1 MPESLPVELVELRDR
16 VAAFAEGELRPL
28 EAGLGEDPDAA
39 LPDEFARQVRAR
51 SRELGLF
58 GMTQPREVGGSEAG
72 PLALTVVREAL
83 ASANLRLA
91 GLVLGP
97 APGVLRAASGE
108 LRARF
113 LEPLL
118 RGELVGAFA
127 FTEPA
132 DTLRPTW
139 ATRDGAELLGT
150 GRKAYVSRGGSAD
163 CYTVL
168 VNVEDGEQP
177 GGTALVVIERETPGV
192 SIERAFRSLE
202 GGGHVELAFEAVRVP
217 SWQVIGEIGEGMPRA
232 LGNIGEMRLAMAAE
246 ASGLA
251 AWTVSFVEQQLRAPH
266 RSGSPL
272 GDREGVRLRFSEICV
287 EAYAARSML
296 YRTARLRESGEE
308 AINEV
313 AATKLFATEAV
324 GRAVDSAVQL
334 VGGQAL
340 IVGHPLERLYRRV
353 RSMRIAEGPS
363 DLLRLQIARGRLEFD
378 AGRV

>member
-1 MPESLPVELVELRDR
+1 MPESLPAELVELRDR
-16 VAAFAEGELRPL
+16 VAAFAEAELRPL
-28 EAGLGEDPDAA
+28 EAGLEDDPAAA

-58 GMTQPREVGGSEAG
+58 GMTQPRELGGSEAG

-83 ASANLRLA
+83 AAANLRLA

-97 APGVLRAASGE
+97 TPGVLRAASGE
-108 LRARF
+108 LRTRY

-132 DTLRPTW
+132 DTPRPTW
-139 ATRDGAELLGT
+139 GTRDGAELVVT

-163 CYTVL
+163 FYTAL

-177 GGTALVVIERETPGV
+177 GGTAMVVIDRGTPGV

-217 SWQVIGEIGEGMPRA
+217 SWHVIGEIGEGMPRA
-232 LGNIGEMRLAMAAE
+232 LGNIGDMRLAMAAE
-246 ASGLA
+246 ATGLA
-251 AWTVSFVEQQLRAPH
+251 AWTVSFVEEHLRAPH

-272 GDREGVRLRFSEICV
+272 GDREGVRLRFGEICV

-313 AATKLFATEAV
+313 AATKLYTTEAV

-340 IVGHPLERLYRRV
+340 VVGHPLERLYRRV

-378 AGRV
+378 AGRM